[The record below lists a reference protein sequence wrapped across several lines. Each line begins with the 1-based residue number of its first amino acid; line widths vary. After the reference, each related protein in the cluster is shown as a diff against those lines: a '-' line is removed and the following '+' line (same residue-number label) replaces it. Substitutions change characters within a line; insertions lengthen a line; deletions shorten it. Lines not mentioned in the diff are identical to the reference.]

1 MKKVLLV
8 IIDALSSRVVQ
19 PALNSNRLP
28 NFRRLYEAA
37 TLRSESIAI
46 FPSITPAATSSLI
59 TGVYPQLHGVSGAYW
74 YIPEQKKVIYFDY
87 DIWAILEKGI
97 ANFMQDFL
105 IELNEKHLKAQTLFQ
120 KVEEAGRTAA
130 SLNYLIYHGDTP
142 HQLKLPLLLSLLSTS
157 SIEQKVGGPSLL
169 YFGDAIQTP
178 LPNQET
184 PSGAGGMFHR
194 FGFADDNTADLL
206 LDLIQ
211 EEALP
216 DFTLAY
222 FPENDFRSHEV
233 GPEAAV
239 DKLEELDAQLGK
251 IFTAFG
257 GIEQML
263 SEVCVVV
270 TGDHSQS
277 DVVADEQE
285 AAIRLDQLLAEFSIA
300 AAGTPM
306 DTADDLVVCPNLRTA
321 QIYFHTPTTERHQ
334 RVISDLLQD
343 ERIDQLIWSA
353 KFLDSAHRGFHV
365 ATQARGRL
373 HFWLGADGPH
383 SATDKV
389 GNTWSWQG
397 NLTAVDG
404 HVDDGV
410 LTFGDYPNAFERI
423 AGILTLSVSG
433 HLWVTSKPGYEFCL
447 EHTLIHAGGGS
458 HGSLHVL
465 DSVSPLWVAGAPAGI
480 ELPDQPRSVDVAP
493 LCLQL
498 LGLEGPKLGMDRGES
513 AA

>member
-1 MKKVLLV
+1 MKKVLLI
-8 IIDALSSRVVQ
+8 IIDALASRVVQ

-28 NFRRLYEAA
+28 NFNRLYEAA
-37 TLRSESIAI
+37 TLRSESISI

-59 TGVYPQLHGVSGAYW
+59 TGVYPQKHGISGAYW
-74 YIPEQKKVIYFDY
+74 YIPDQKKVVYFGY

-105 IELNEKHLKAQTLFQ
+105 IELNEKHLQGQTLFQ
-120 KVEEAGRTAA
+120 KVEESGRTAA
-130 SLNYLIYHGDTP
+130 SLNYLIFHGDSP
-142 HQLKLPLLLSLLSTS
+142 HEINLPLLLSLLPNS
-157 SIEQKVGGPSLL
+157 SMDQKVSGPSLL
-169 YFGDAIQTP
+169 YFGDLIQTP
-178 LPNQET
+178 LANDKK
-184 PSGAGGMFHR
+184 PSGPGGMFHR

-211 EEALP
+211 KEALP

-233 GPEAAV
+233 GPETAV
-239 DKLEELDAQLGK
+239 DKLEALDEQLGK

-257 GIEQML
+257 GLERML

-277 DVVADEQE
+277 DVVADEQA

-306 DTADDLVVCPNLRTA
+306 DKEDELVVCPNLRTA
-321 QIYFHTPTTERHQ
+321 QIYFHTPTAERHE
-334 RVISDLLQD
+334 RIIRDLLQD
-343 ERIDQLIWSA
+343 QRIDQLIWSA
-353 KFLDSAHRGFHV
+353 EFLDAAHRGFHV
-365 ATQARGRL
+365 ATQERGRL
-373 HFWLGADGPH
+373 HFWPGEGGPN

-397 NLTAVDG
+397 NLAAVDG
-404 HVDDGV
+404 HVEDGEI
-410 LTFGDYPNAFERI
+410 TFGDYPNAFERI
-423 AGILTLSVSG
+423 AGILMLSVSG

-447 EHTLIHAGGGS
+447 EHTLVHAGGGS

-465 DSVSPLWVAGAPAGI
+465 DSVSPLWVAGAPA
-480 ELPDQPRSVDVAP
+480 ELALPAQPRSVDVAP
-493 LCLQL
+493 LCLKV
-498 LGLEGPKLGMDRGES
+498 LGLEDEKRRINHE
-513 AA
+513 